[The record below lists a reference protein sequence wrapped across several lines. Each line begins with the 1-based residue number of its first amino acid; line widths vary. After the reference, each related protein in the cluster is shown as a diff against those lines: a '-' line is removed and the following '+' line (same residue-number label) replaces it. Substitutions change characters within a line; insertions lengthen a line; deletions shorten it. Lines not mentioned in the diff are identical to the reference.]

1 MVEPLNDPKIHGYIP
16 KLSRGLQLNVPQ
28 PTSMPCHSAPL
39 LSVHV
44 AVLSS
49 QSMSCC
55 SHSLAQSSAPC
66 LLHLPQP
73 FCAAFLLGKLGSR
86 SLVKDERWSF
96 SLSVAD
102 SDSATTKTSDEG
114 FANAENEQSQAGA
127 NKESGSQASE
137 ASNGSTFSSDLKQET
152 SSSPNLQ
159 STPKRSPLTAK
170 ERLRAAR
177 VLNRYMESKATKSE
191 MGSKVLDALRA
202 SDGGKKR
209 SGLPEAPTNLF
220 DDSKRGMPK
229 QGLTFEFP
237 GGFDLFIIAF
247 SFVFISTVMFATT
260 YIVWKVG
267 AIHFNE
273 Y

>member
-1 MVEPLNDPKIHGYIP
+1 MAISLNSLVGFKSTANYQNVSRSAVGASVPKVT
-16 KLSRGLQLNVPQ
+16 QF
-28 PTSMPCHSAPL
+28 T
-39 LSVHV
+39 
-44 AVLSS
+44 
-49 QSMSCC
+49 
-55 SHSLAQSSAPC
+55 
-66 LLHLPQP
+66 P
-73 FCAAFLLGKLGSR
+73 FLGRLGSR
-86 SLVKDERWSF
+86 SLVKEKRCSL

-102 SDSATTKTSDEG
+102 SNRLTTETSDEG
-114 FANAENEQSQAGA
+114 SGNKETQQLQASV
-127 NKESGSQASE
+127 NNESGSQAFE
-137 ASNGSTFSSDLKQET
+137 ASNGSTVSSDLKQAT
-152 SSSPNLQ
+152 SPSPNQ
-159 STPKRSPLTAK
+159 QTMPKRSPLTAK

-177 VLNRYMESKATKSE
+177 VLNRYTESKPTKSE
-191 MGSKVLDALRA
+191 MGKRVLDAMRE

-229 QGLTFEFP
+229 QGLTFDFP
-237 GGFDLFIIAF
+237 GGFDLFLIAF

>member
-1 MVEPLNDPKIHGYIP
+1 M
-16 KLSRGLQLNVPQ
+16 SRYCVG
-28 PTSMPCHSAPL
+28 TSILKVTQFASFP
-39 LSVHV
+39 
-44 AVLSS
+44 
-49 QSMSCC
+49 
-55 SHSLAQSSAPC
+55 
-66 LLHLPQP
+66 
-73 FCAAFLLGKLGSR
+73 GKLGSR
-86 SLVKDERWSF
+86 SLLKEKRSF

-102 SDSATTKTSDEG
+102 SDGATTKTSSDEG
-114 FANAENEQSQAGA
+114 NKQSQAGV
-127 NKESGSQASE
+127 NNESGSQASE

-152 SSSPNLQ
+152 SSSLNLQ

-191 MGSKVLDALRA
+191 MGSKVLEALRE

-229 QGLTFEFP
+229 QGLTFDFP

-260 YIVWKVG
+260 YIVWKLG

>member
-1 MVEPLNDPKIHGYIP
+1 MSWSASLIATQLFSSPLNQRRAAVTPLPKAHPHVCSLSLDHSMLLFYLLQAKYPNVSRYCVGTSVP
-16 KLSRGLQLNVPQ
+16 KVTQFASFP
-28 PTSMPCHSAPL
+28 
-39 LSVHV
+39 
-44 AVLSS
+44 
-49 QSMSCC
+49 
-55 SHSLAQSSAPC
+55 
-66 LLHLPQP
+66 
-73 FCAAFLLGKLGSR
+73 GKLGSR
-86 SLVKDERWSF
+86 SLVKDKRWSF

-102 SDSATTKTSDEG
+102 GDGATTKTSDEG
-114 FANAENEQSQAGA
+114 LANAENKQSQAGV
-127 NKESGSQASE
+127 NNESGSQASE

-152 SSSPNLQ
+152 SLSPNLQ

-247 SFVFISTVMFATT
+247 SFVFISTLMFATT